1 MESKPRFV
9 ELVDHV
15 IPPSFDLQSLEPI
28 SPLAERYETQLYSL
42 TGMQEL
48 SHETIEIYCILRHL
62 IAKEERNGPSLKPR
76 TTEGGTFEWL
86 RGYPDP
92 LVHRLIALAQY
103 QLPQSPNQNNAVIYK
118 LFGNAGLA
126 HIAML
131 TRNGPP
137 WAYVPKLISSRVR
150 TMSTRIRTCPEETN
164 CLRPLQEVY
173 PEMLLWIIMMGGLG
187 SIGTEE
193 QEWFSEL
200 LAELCFATDIVG
212 TAELAMFLKEFLW
225 SDFYLDHS
233 FKEFWDAVAVA
244 RDVEAD
250 LGTKQARSP
259 LDKVWEVD

>member
-1 MESKPRFV
+1 
-9 ELVDHV
+9 
-15 IPPSFDLQSLEPI
+15 
-28 SPLAERYETQLYSL
+28 
-42 TGMQEL
+42 MQEL

-103 QLPQSPNQNNAVIYK
+103 QLPQSPNQNNAIIYK

-126 HIAML
+126 HIVML

-137 WAYVPKLISSRVR
+137 WVYIPKLISSRIR
-150 TMSTRIRTCPEETN
+150 TMSTRIRTCLEETY
-164 CLRPLQEVY
+164 CPRPLQEAY

-200 LAELCFATDIVG
+200 LAEFCLLLI
-212 TAELAMFLKEFLW
+212 L
-225 SDFYLDHS
+225 
-233 FKEFWDAVAVA
+233 
-244 RDVEAD
+244 
-250 LGTKQARSP
+250 
-259 LDKVWEVD
+259 